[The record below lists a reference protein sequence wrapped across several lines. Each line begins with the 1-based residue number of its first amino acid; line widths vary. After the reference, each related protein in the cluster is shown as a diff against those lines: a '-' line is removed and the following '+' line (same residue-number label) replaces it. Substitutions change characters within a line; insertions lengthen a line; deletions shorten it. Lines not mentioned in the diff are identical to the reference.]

1 MQYLYFGSEERS
13 TYKIC
18 ILVNDIRKDDIE
30 KAYIAPYGLNKE
42 DVIVISLYQKPG
54 AKKTSATDQK
64 AYIND
69 DLIPVLN
76 NLQVE
81 YLLVGDGDYFKTIA
95 GVTKVDSVLGYVL
108 DSKFG
113 DYKTVYVPNYR
124 TIFYDPAKVKEKIAL
139 GIGAL
144 QAWMAGSYV
153 APGVD
158 IIRFATY
165 PQTVEE
171 IAQWL
176 EQLLEKPALSCDI
189 ETFSLKHY
197 SAGIG
202 TISFAWS
209 QEEGIA
215 FPVDFLSPE
224 DASVVREMLRI
235 FFENYQG
242 KLIYHNIAFDVYVL
256 VYQLFM
262 KHILDNE
269 GLLYG
274 LSVMLKNW
282 DDTKLIAYLATN
294 SCAGNKLSL
303 KDLAQSY
310 AGNYAQDNIKDITR
324 IPLPQLLQYNLVDC
338 LSTWF
343 VHNRFYSRMVN
354 DNQLSVY
361 QSIFQPATYDII
373 QMQLTGLPVDMER
386 VLEVKALLQQ
396 DNDNALKT
404 ISNNPLLQSFIYHLK
419 EEYVRKRN
427 EKLKTKQ
434 ISITD
439 AEVDAVVFNPNSDPQ
454 LQGFLY
460 EHLAL
465 PVIAKTQS
473 KQPSTS
479 GDTLKALLNH
489 TEEPLIK
496 EFLNALIDFK
506 SVDKILTSFIPAM
519 ECAQQGEDGWH
530 YLFGNFNLGG
540 TVSGRLSSSDPNLQN
555 LPANSK
561 YAKLIKSCF
570 KAPPGWFFCGID
582 FSSLE
587 DRIGAVTTKD
597 PNKLKVYTDGYDGHA
612 MRAVAYFG
620 EQMPDINPNSV
631 ESVNSIVVK
640 GHKYG
645 PFRQNSKSPTFALT
659 YQGTYLTLMTN
670 CGFSK
675 ELAQKVEAE
684 YHKLYQIS
692 DAWVADKLNQAAN
705 DGYVTVAFG
714 LRVRTP
720 LLHQVIRGTRVTPFE
735 AEAEGR
741 TAGNA
746 LGQSW
751 CLLNSRAGSEFMGK
765 VRSSHL
771 KHDIKPCAQIH
782 DAQYFLIRDD
792 IDAIMYANEHVV
804 KACQWQDHP
813 DIWHDEVKLGGEL
826 GIFYPDWSSEL
837 TLPNNSNAEQIGSLF
852 QTHLGK
858 LNAK

>member
-1 MQYLYFGSEERS
+1 MQYLYYGPAERS

-18 ILVNDIRKDDIE
+18 ILVNDIRKADIE
-30 KAYIAPYGLNKE
+30 KAYLTPYNLNKD

-54 AKKTSATDQK
+54 AKKTPATDQK
-64 AYIND
+64 AYLTD
-69 DLIPVLN
+69 ELLPVLK

-81 YLLVGDGDYFKTIA
+81 YLIVGDGDYFKTIT

-108 DSKFG
+108 DAKFG
-113 DYKTVYVPNYR
+113 EFKTVYVPNYR
-124 TIFYDPAKVKEKIAL
+124 TIFYDPAKVTEKIAL
-139 GIGAL
+139 GIQAL
-144 QAWMAGSYV
+144 QAWMTGSYV
-153 APGVD
+153 VPGVD
-158 IIRFATY
+158 IIRFSAY
-165 PQTVEE
+165 PQTVPE

-176 EQLLEKPALSCDI
+176 DYLATLPALSCDI

-215 FPVDFLSPE
+215 FPVDLLGPE
-224 DASVVREMLRI
+224 EATAVREMLRI

-242 KLIYHNIAFDVYVL
+242 HLFYHNIAFDVYVL
-256 VYQLFM
+256 IYQLFM
-262 KHILDNE
+262 EHILDNQ

-274 LSVMLKNW
+274 LQVMLKDW

-310 AGNYAQDNIKDITR
+310 AGNYAQENIKDIR
-324 IPLPQLLQYNLVDC
+324 KIPLPQLLQYNLVDC

-343 VHNRFYSRMVN
+343 VYNRFHHRMVS
-354 DNQLSVY
+354 DNQLDVY
-361 QSIFQPATYDII
+361 HSIFQPATLDII
-373 QMQLTGLPVDMER
+373 QMQLTGMPVDMNR
-386 VLEVKALLQQ
+386 VVEVKALLQQ
-396 DNDNALKT
+396 DNDCALQT
-404 ISNNPLLQSFIYHLK
+404 IQNNPLLQSFIYYLK
-419 EEYVRKRN
+419 EEHVRKRN
-427 EKLKTKQ
+427 EKLKNKK

-439 AEVDAVVFNPNSDPQ
+439 PELDGITFNPNSDPQ
-454 LQGFLY
+454 LQAFLY
-460 EHLAL
+460 EHLGL

-489 TEEPLIK
+489 TDQPLIQ

-506 SVDKILTSFIPAM
+506 AVDKILTSFIPAM
-519 ECAQQGEDGWH
+519 ECAQQGEDGWY

-555 LPANSK
+555 LPANSR

-597 PNKLKVYTDGYDGHA
+597 PNKLKVYTDGYDGHCL
-612 MRAVAYFG
+612 RAHAYFG
-620 EQMPDINPNSV
+620 EHMPDIDGSSV
-631 ESVNSIVVK
+631 ESVNSIQT
-640 GHKYG
+640 KYKK
-645 PFRQNSKSPTFALT
+645 FRQDSKSPTFALT
-659 YQGTYLTLMTN
+659 YQGTYITLMTN

-675 ELAQKVEAE
+675 ELAQKVEAN
-684 YHKLYQIS
+684 YHVLYQVS
-692 DAWVADKLNQAAN
+692 DQWVANKLDRAAQE
-705 DGYVTVAFG
+705 GYVTVAFG

-765 VRSSHL
+765 VRTSEFRHA
-771 KHDIKPCAQIH
+771 IKPCAQIH

-837 TLPNNSNAEQIGSLF
+837 TLPNNANAEQIGDLF
-852 QTHLGK
+852 QAHLGK
-858 LNAK
+858 LNVTH